1 MQWGLDRKRTYD
13 TVDDS
18 AATVKEIIELLTAGG
33 YLEISEGR
41 YPLVGLGPRCREA
54 ATDEFRLYMKRK
66 PRPIKARTGLGANAS
81 SSASINDS
89 IPNTTSLI
97 LCDAGLLL
105 MTNSPYSDLFSIGIP
120 STKSAYTKYLFDV
133 RPISSKG

>member
-1 MQWGLDRKRTYD
+1 MISSHVVLLN
-13 TVDDS
+13 TVAS
-18 AATVKEIIELLTAGG
+18 ATTQKE
-33 YLEISEGR
+33 SS
-41 YPLVGLGPRCREA
+41 V
-54 ATDEFRLYMKRK
+54 
-66 PRPIKARTGLGANAS
+66 S